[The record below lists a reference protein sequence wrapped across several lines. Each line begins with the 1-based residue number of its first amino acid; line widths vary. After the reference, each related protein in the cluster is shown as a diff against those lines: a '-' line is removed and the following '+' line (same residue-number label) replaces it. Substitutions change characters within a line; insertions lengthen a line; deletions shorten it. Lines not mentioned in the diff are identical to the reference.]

1 MKVDLCLE
9 IHQDMWA
16 QYPDSIEVGEQVF
29 LCAAAIWDTKVMAES
44 SRKMFNGVKDEIWAR
59 LAAWAEWANVRLLPF
74 VIDFPLP
81 PHLFRSTKSFN
92 DRGMSAHQAEST
104 PANSLTT
111 VPTLSTGRFTEN
123 SFDPPLNRRPLYQYL

>member
-1 MKVDLCLE
+1 LKVDLCLE

-29 LCAAAIWDTKVMAES
+29 LCAAVWDTKVMAES

-74 VIDFPLP
+74 VIHFPAPLLLP
-81 PHLFRSTKSFN
+81 PHLFRSNINTSK
-92 DRGMSAHQAEST
+92 REE
-104 PANSLTT
+104 
-111 VPTLSTGRFTEN
+111 R
-123 SFDPPLNRRPLYQYL
+123 

>member
-1 MKVDLCLE
+1 MDLCLE

-29 LCAAAIWDTKVMAES
+29 LCAAAIWNTKVMAES

-59 LAAWAEWANVRLLPF
+59 LAAWAEWANVRLLSF
-74 VIDFPLP
+74 VIHVPLP
-81 PHLFRSTKSFN
+81 PHLFRSTKYFN
-92 DRGMSAHQAEST
+92 DRGISADSAEST

-111 VPTLSTGRFTEN
+111 VPTSSTGRFTQN
-123 SFDPPLNRRPLYQYL
+123 SFNPPLNRRLLHQYL

>member
-1 MKVDLCLE
+1 MDLCLE

-29 LCAAAIWDTKVMAES
+29 LCAAAVWNTKVMAES

-74 VIDFPLP
+74 VIYFDQLNT
-81 PHLFRSTKSFN
+81 STTEEYQLT
-92 DRGMSAHQAEST
+92 RAEST

-111 VPTLSTGRFTEN
+111 LPTPSTGRFTQN
-123 SFDPPLNRRPLYQYL
+123 SFNPPLNRRPLHQYL